1 MKTPTLLLTKED
13 ITKKVRLLFFIF
25 CLTAIFGYEALSATT
40 LPEGK
45 LKVESGKM
53 HFTLVKTSSSGY
65 DPEMTE
71 FSSMTGLANDL
82 TGYVNLKDKT
92 FDMTLNVSLDSFS
105 LSGKFKF
112 ANNRMH
118 ETHLESFK
126 FSTTNYKGTIV
137 SYDPATGLAKV
148 TGKLTVHGVTKDN
161 VTIEGKVTP
170 SKVTKGNFL
179 LTADFKVNLK
189 DFSIEVPNTKLTK
202 VSEIVKLKIK
212 IELKSEK

>member
-1 MKTPTLLLTKED
+1 MRNKFYFSKED
-13 ITKKVRLLFFIF
+13 TLKKCKIILQAIGIILLV
-25 CLTAIFGYEALSATT
+25 AYSGLSATA
-40 LPEGK
+40 LPGGK

-65 DPEMTE
+65 DPDMTE
-71 FSSMTGLANDL
+71 FSSMTGLANQLSGFVD
-82 TGYVNLKDKT
+82 VKEKT
-92 FDMTLNVSLDSFS
+92 FDMTMDVNLESFS

-126 FSTTNYKGTIV
+126 FATASYKGKIV
-137 SYDPATGLAKV
+137 SYDPATGIAKV
-148 TGKLTVHGVTKDN
+148 NGKMTSHGVTKDN
-161 VTIEGKVTP
+161 FSIEGKVVP
-170 SKVTKGNFL
+170 SKITKGNFS

-189 DFSIEVPNTKLTK
+189 DFGIEVPKTKLTN

-212 IELKSEK
+212 IELRTEK